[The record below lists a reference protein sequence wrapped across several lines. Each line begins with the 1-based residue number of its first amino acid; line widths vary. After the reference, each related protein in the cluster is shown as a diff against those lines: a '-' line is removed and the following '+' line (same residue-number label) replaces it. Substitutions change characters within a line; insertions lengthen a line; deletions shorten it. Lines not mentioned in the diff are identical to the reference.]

1 MINGMPKYPI
11 LVLLSLNLIPIQ
23 TLINLEVFIYISFS
37 LFCYFTDLKTIQ
49 GSLYWTAPEILGE
62 EAPFSEPSDVYSFG
76 IILWELA
83 RLFYF

>member
-1 MINGMPKYPI
+1 MI
-11 LVLLSLNLIPIQ
+11 
-23 TLINLEVFIYISFS
+23 T
-37 LFCYFTDLKTIQ
+37 

-83 RLFYF
+83 RFITFLNP